1 MSNFEGNFNINVDD
15 NRLIVLV
22 FQYVGYKKV
31 KFNISSGENPSVL
44 QVKMEPEQILLQEV
58 IISANM
64 EDPAYQIIRKAIK
77 KRKYHLNLVKSYS
90 AKMYMKSNVT
100 LDEIPEKFIFFICRF
115 EYLL

>member
-1 MSNFEGNFNINVDD
+1 MSNFEGTFNINVDD
-15 NRLIVLV
+15 NQLIVLV

-64 EDPAYQIIRKAIK
+64 EDPAYPIIRKAIK
-77 KRKYHLNLVKSYS
+77 KRKYHL
-90 AKMYMKSNVT
+90 T
-100 LDEIPEKFIFFICRF
+100 L
-115 EYLL
+115 